1 MSAPSPVDTY
11 LSVYFYEHESVEKI
25 INRFELYNVS
35 DLANLTDSQIDA
47 AQRVLDL
54 SYGETYLLKQLRNA
68 QQDTQTVGSEVGS
81 QSLAPLLAQLRDIWH
96 DGDFVCKM
104 LC

>member
-1 MSAPSPVDTY
+1 M
-11 LSVYFYEHESVEKI
+11 EKI

-68 QQDTQTVGSEVGS
+68 QQDTLTALGNAHALGSEVGF

-96 DGDFVCKM
+96 DSY
-104 LC
+104 